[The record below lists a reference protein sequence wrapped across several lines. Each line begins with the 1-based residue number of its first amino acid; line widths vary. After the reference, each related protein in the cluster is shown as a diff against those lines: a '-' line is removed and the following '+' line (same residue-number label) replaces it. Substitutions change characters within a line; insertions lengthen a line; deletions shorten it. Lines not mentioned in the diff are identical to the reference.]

1 MQPEVTPTEAR
12 GGVVTGRV
20 ITVLIIS
27 FIGAAGGMGLVWYFL
42 AQ

>member
-1 MQPEVTPTEAR
+1 MQPEITPTEAR

-20 ITVLIIS
+20 LTVLIIS
-27 FIGAAGGMGLVWYFL
+27 VIGAAGGIGLAWYFL

>member
-1 MQPEVTPTEAR
+1 MQPQVAPTEAR
-12 GGVVTGRV
+12 GGGVTGRV

-27 FIGAAGGMGLVWYFL
+27 FIGAAGGMGLAWYFL